1 MKVNK
6 KNLTEAEAISFM
18 QVSLKLLED
27 AHYLLGMA
35 FFADYKL
42 QNRADEVR
50 ARIDAQVRRV
60 KEK

>member
-6 KNLTEAEAISFM
+6 KNLTEAEAISLI

-35 FFADYKL
+35 FFSDFKL

-50 ARIDAQVRRV
+50 ARIDAQLRRV
-60 KEK
+60 KE